1 MDLGFDQ
8 FSHPMDSLGYRDIL
22 KHLEGEMDFEKMVE
36 RINIDTRQYARK
48 QLKWFKKERIDC
60 VLEVA
65 GMSKTEVAE
74 KVINQF

>member
-1 MDLGFDQ
+1 
-8 FSHPMDSLGYRDIL
+8 
-22 KHLEGEMDFEKMVE
+22 MDFEKMVE

-48 QLKWFKKERIDC
+48 QLKWFNKERIDC

-65 GMSKTEVAE
+65 GMSKIEVAE